1 LHGVGLVRCPNWSTH
16 SDQCWLPPSC
26 QLIGYVVWLCFRLP
40 LSLRMVDQMMAA
52 RGISITYETIRKW
65 DLKFS
70 REFANRIR

>member
-1 LHGVGLVRCPNWSTH
+1 
-16 SDQCWLPPSC
+16 
-26 QLIGYVVWLCFRLP
+26 VVWLCFRLP